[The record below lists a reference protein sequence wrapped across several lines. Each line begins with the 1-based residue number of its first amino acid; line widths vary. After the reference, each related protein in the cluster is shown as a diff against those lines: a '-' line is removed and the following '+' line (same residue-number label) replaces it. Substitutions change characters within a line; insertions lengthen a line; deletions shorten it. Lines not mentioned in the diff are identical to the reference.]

1 MAAARGRDGSYRR
14 AWPSA
19 PAGPWAA
26 CSGTGSPP
34 RAGSPQGGSWVSVH
48 GAPGIGPSGPPHGC
62 SCPARPPAHVPW
74 PRCHRPLRLP
84 PGEAGPLLG
93 WPQAWRARS
102 SDSHREALAPHIS
115 TFLAP
120 FPGPDQIRWH
130 LACENLDSGVLA
142 VPQFPFGG
150 WNGDC
155 LGWLLGRAGPVTKG
169 RPHSGSRGDREWPV
183 AVDERSQ
190 AAGAWP

>member
-1 MAAARGRDGSYRR
+1 MFERAPRIPGQAFRTCRTAWGSAEKEAPLRVAAARGRDGSYRR

-62 SCPARPPAHVPW
+62 SCPAHPPAHVPW
-74 PRCHRPLRLP
+74 PRCHHPLRLP

-150 WNGDC
+150 
-155 LGWLLGRAGPVTKG
+155 T
-169 RPHSGSRGDREWPV
+169 ET
-183 AVDERSQ
+183 
-190 AAGAWP
+190 AWVSSWGGLAR